1 MKMASAGNATRTES
15 KTQRNR
21 DLWFLLWPSVTLY
34 LLGMVSIIWLDTP
47 QSWWAAGIAF
57 AGGTVLQVTFFRRQ
71 GGTKQLILFTIGLA
85 CFGLSIVGAV
95 ADAQWLFFLG
105 FLGFLVTFAIRLMLL
120 VDSETPAGRRWS
132 MYLKAIS
139 LPVMAIG
146 SLSQTEWLLWTG
158 LVGIVLSILV
168 DRTRHRHG
176 HSKAT

>member
-21 DLWFLLWPSVTLY
+21 DLWFLLWPSVTFY

-57 AGGTVLQVTFFRRQ
+57 AGGTVLHV
-71 GGTKQLILFTIGLA
+71 
-85 CFGLSIVGAV
+85 
-95 ADAQWLFFLG
+95 
-105 FLGFLVTFAIRLMLL
+105 
-120 VDSETPAGRRWS
+120 
-132 MYLKAIS
+132 IS

-158 LVGIVLSILV
+158 LVGIVLSILMSTGLDIV
-168 DRTRHRHG
+168 MVIRRRRRL
-176 HSKAT
+176 KQ